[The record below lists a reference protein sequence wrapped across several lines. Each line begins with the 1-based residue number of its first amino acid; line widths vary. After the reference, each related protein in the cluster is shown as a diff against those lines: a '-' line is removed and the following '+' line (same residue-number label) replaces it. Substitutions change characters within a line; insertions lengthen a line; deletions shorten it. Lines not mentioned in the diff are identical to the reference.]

1 MSQQNQVYKQVIQLN
16 HAILQSCKH
25 QRIKKFKK
33 KQPENNSTM
42 GKEVLDQNR
51 RTYDFVEG
59 HNQAMN
65 KSTANQ
71 IIEKDLLR
79 QVSLIKTE
87 LKKQNCQIERQKEG
101 LQVLSN
107 KFELLHNNDQET
119 VSSVK
124 IGLTDSDKT
133 KNTQGRIKIQYNLLR
148 DLIVGELEIIYS

>member
-1 MSQQNQVYKQVIQLN
+1 
-16 HAILQSCKH
+16 
-25 QRIKKFKK
+25 
-33 KQPENNSTM
+33 M
-42 GKEVLDQNR
+42 GKEVLDQDR

-133 KNTQGRIKIQYNLLR
+133 ENSQEKIEIQQNLLR
-148 DLIVGELEIIYS
+148 DLTYIKHLL